1 MLETTA
7 VPRTPLDLAGP
18 DGLPCTLRVE
28 DVVAVA
34 RGRRTVQPLHEDARE
49 HRPLERAMQA
59 SADWVAEQVAAIESE
74 DAQPIYG
81 INTGFGALSGREVF
95 RSAYQARVLSRNLLV
110 SHATGT
116 GEPLEEDVV
125 RAGLLIRAHQLARGR
140 SGVRIVLVN
149 RLLGILSAGVY
160 PIVPRMGSLGASG
173 DLAPLAHLAL
183 ILSRPPEPGPGD
195 RRLPMD
201 GWRGEAWLPAEGPG
215 PELDH
220 MSRDWQS
227 GERRWWRRVPGD
239 EALADLG
246 GQLELQ
252 AKEGLALTNG
262 ATLSAA
268 LATLCLADAEA
279 LLDHAELALAMT
291 LEATLGF
298 RDPFL
303 PALHAARPLVGQGA
317 SAARILAYVAGSE
330 LLDRADED
338 VDPERVPPQDPYSIR
353 CGPPVIGAA
362 RDALAWLRQTVET
375 EINSAVDNPL
385 ILLELPRAYKAVSG
399 GNFHGAPLAYGLDL
413 LKIVMADCASQS
425 ERRVFNLVSYQFR
438 DPKKRDLSLPP
449 FLIQAPEG
457 LVGLNSGM
465 MIPQYTAAALVSAA
479 KTLAHPD
486 SVDSIPSS
494 ANQEDHVSMSM
505 NAGLHAR
512 QLLAHAEGVVAI
524 ELMVAA
530 QAMTLRATQ
539 GEPGRGTAAALEAIR
554 RHVPALVHDRSLAGD
569 IEALRL
575 AIRSGEILAAAR
587 AATGQGGEAGE
598 PAPSALPIA

>member
-1 MLETTA
+1 MLETA
-7 VPRTPLDLAGP
+7 LVPTTPLDLAGP
-18 DGLPCTLRVE
+18 DGQPRALSVE
-28 DVVAVA
+28 DVVSVA
-34 RGRRTVQPLHEDARE
+34 REARPVLALHEDAHQ

-59 SADWVAEQVAAIESE
+59 SADWVTQQVDAIESA

-140 SGVRIVLVN
+140 SGVRIALVN
-149 RLLGILSAGVY
+149 RLLAILRAGIY

-183 ILSRPPEPGPGD
+183 IVSRPPEPGPAD
-195 RRLPMD
+195 RRVPMD
-201 GWRGEAWLPAEGPG
+201 DHRGEAWLRIEGPG

-220 MSRDWQS
+220 MGRDWRT
-227 GERRWWRRVPGD
+227 GERRWWRRVAGD
-239 EALADLG
+239 EAMAELG
-246 GQLELQ
+246 GQMELGP
-252 AKEGLALTNG
+252 KEGLALTNG

-268 LATLCLADAEA
+268 LATLCLADAER

-291 LEATLGF
+291 LEAMRGF

-303 PALHAARPLVGQGA
+303 PGLHAARPFLGQGE
-317 SAARILAYVAGSE
+317 SAARVLAYVAGSE
-330 LLDRADED
+330 LLDRADAG

-362 RDALAWLRQTVET
+362 RDALRWLRQTVET

-385 ILLELPRAYKAVSG
+385 VLLDLPRAYKAVSG

-413 LKIVMADCASQS
+413 LKIVMTDCASQC
-425 ERRVFNLVSYQFR
+425 ERRVFTLTSASFHDSSQPDR
-438 DPKKRDLSLPP
+438 SLPP
-449 FLIQAPEG
+449 FLVDAPPG

-479 KTLAHPD
+479 KTLSHPD

-512 QLLAHAEGVVAI
+512 QVLEQVEGVVAI
-524 ELMVAA
+524 ELLVAA
-530 QAMTLRATQ
+530 QALSLRADQ
-539 GEPGRGTAAALEAIR
+539 GPPGRGTAAAMDQIRKRVAVLE
-554 RHVPALVHDRSLAGD
+554 HDRSLAAD
-569 IEALRL
+569 VERLRL
-575 AIRSGEILAAAR
+575 AVRSGEILSAAR
-587 AATGQGGEAGE
+587 AASAPGQAGL
-598 PAPSALPIA
+598 S

>member
-1 MLETTA
+1 MLETA
-7 VPRTPLDLAGP
+7 LVPTTPLDLAGP
-18 DGLPCTLRVE
+18 DGQPRALSVE
-28 DVVAVA
+28 DVVSVA
-34 RGRRTVQPLHEDARE
+34 REARPVLALHEDAHQ

-59 SADWVAEQVAAIESE
+59 SADWVTQQVDAIESA

-140 SGVRIVLVN
+140 SGVRIALVN
-149 RLLGILSAGVY
+149 RLLAILRAGIY

-183 ILSRPPEPGPGD
+183 IVSRPPEPGPAD
-195 RRLPMD
+195 RRVPMD
-201 GWRGEAWLPAEGPG
+201 DHRGEAWLRIEGPG

-220 MSRDWQS
+220 MGRDWRT
-227 GERRWWRRVPGD
+227 GERRWWRRVAGD
-239 EALADLG
+239 EAMAELG
-246 GQLELQ
+246 GQMELGP
-252 AKEGLALTNG
+252 KEGLALTNG

-268 LATLCLADAEA
+268 LATLCLADAER

-291 LEATLGF
+291 LEAMRGF

-303 PALHAARPLVGQGA
+303 PGLHAARPFLGQGE
-317 SAARILAYVAGSE
+317 SAARVLAYVAGSE
-330 LLDRADED
+330 LLDRADAG

-362 RDALAWLRQTVET
+362 RDALRWLRQTVET

-385 ILLELPRAYKAVSG
+385 VLLDLPRAYKAVSG

-413 LKIVMADCASQS
+413 LKIVMTDCASQC
-425 ERRVFNLVSYQFR
+425 ERRVFTLTSASFHDSSQPDR
-438 DPKKRDLSLPP
+438 SLPP
-449 FLIQAPEG
+449 FLVDAPPG

-479 KTLAHPD
+479 KTLSHPD

-512 QLLAHAEGVVAI
+512 QVLEQVEGVVAI
-524 ELMVAA
+524 ELLVAA
-530 QAMTLRATQ
+530 QALSLRADQ
-539 GEPGRGTAAALEAIR
+539 GPPGRGTAAAMDRIRKRVAVLE
-554 RHVPALVHDRSLAGD
+554 HDRSLAAD
-569 IEALRL
+569 VERLRL
-575 AIRSGEILAAAR
+575 AVRSGEILSAAR
-587 AATGQGGEAGE
+587 AASAPGQAGL
-598 PAPSALPIA
+598 S